1 MKSSGLCVADA
12 RIKSFSYRDARLSVL
27 VQANDRVFE
36 VIFHAVLGMKAISP
50 EGQDLS
56 HLAESKGGG
65 YLVATCEAAEEPVD
79 GYREFGFIS
88 AWTDEPL
95 LTIIANDVQV
105 SRASP

>member
-1 MKSSGLCVADA
+1 MKSSDICIADA
-12 RIKSFSYRDARLSVL
+12 QIKSFSYRDGRLSVL
-27 VQANDRVFE
+27 IQAEDRVFE
-36 VIFHAVLGMKAISP
+36 IIFHAVLGMKVISP

-88 AWTDEPL
+88 AWTDESL
-95 LTIIANDVQV
+95 LTVIANDVKI
-105 SRASP
+105 SKATN